1 MFPCFPFCR
10 TTKIENWEIL
20 KSVVLLQIL
29 TVDGTEDA
37 KTTKNKLIEKIKGQ
51 AILLHIAYS

>member
-1 MFPCFPFCR
+1 MFPCFPFCP
-10 TTKIENWEIL
+10 TTKIENWKIL